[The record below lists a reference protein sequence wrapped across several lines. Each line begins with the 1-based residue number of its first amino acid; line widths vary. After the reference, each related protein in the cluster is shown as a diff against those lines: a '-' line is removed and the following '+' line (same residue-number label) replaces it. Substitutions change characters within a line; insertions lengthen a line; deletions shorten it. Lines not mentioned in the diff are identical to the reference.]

1 MVASH
6 DLVVRQ
12 IRSDSTPAAHD
23 LPNPPAPRAATG
35 PRLAGH
41 PAGIAALA
49 LALAQRGG
57 AKAPTW
63 CVMMKVAEGIPGLA
77 AARAPPGVL

>member
-49 LALAQRGG
+49 LAQRGV

-63 CVMMKVAEGIPGLA
+63 CVMMKVAGGIPGLA
-77 AARAPPGVL
+77 AAQAPSRVL